1 MTTTQK
7 QSWEAQQ
14 SQQMQRVK
22 SSGMISSHA
31 NAIGSPVKEDQEEE
45 LSRSALA
52 LFRAKEEEIERKK
65 MEMREKVEAR
75 LGRAEEATK
84 RLAEIREELEGMTDP
99 MRKEVSFIRKKIDL
113 VNKELKP
120 LGLTC
125 QKKEREYKEV
135 LDLFNEKNKEKSQ
148 LVTKL
153 MELVNESEKLRMKK
167 LEELSKNID
176 ILH

>member
-1 MTTTQK
+1 MTTQK

-14 SQQMQRVK
+14 MQRVK
-22 SSGMISSHA
+22 NSGMISS
-31 NAIGSPVKEDQEEE
+31 NVNNGIGSPLKEDQEEE
-45 LSRSALA
+45 ISRSALA

-125 QKKEREYKEV
+125 QKKKREYKEV
-135 LDLFNEKNKEKSQ
+135 LDLFNEKNREKSQ
-148 LVTKL
+148 LVSKL
-153 MELVNESEKLRMKK
+153 MELVNESEKLRMRK

>member
-1 MTTTQK
+1 MTTQK

-14 SQQMQRVK
+14 MQRVK
-22 SSGMISSHA
+22 NSGMISS
-31 NAIGSPVKEDQEEE
+31 NVNNGIIGSPLKEDQEEE
-45 LSRSALA
+45 ISRSALA

-148 LVTKL
+148 LVSKL

-176 ILH
+176 ILR